1 MSVALLFGAIVV
13 AVFLI
18 AFISARRFG
27 PLALGLAAG
36 SLLAELWAGW
46 LTALLES
53 VGVEVSWLPMG
64 VVATLVLLLAPL
76 IILLLGGPRYF
87 ARVERVLS
95 ACAIAL
101 LTAALLVKPL
111 GKYLVLDG
119 QALSVYTWLVSVWQY
134 VVTTGLVLGI
144 VDMFLLH
151 NKKSSHE
158 KKH

>member
-13 AVFLI
+13 VVFLV

-36 SLLAELWAGW
+36 SLLAELWTDW
-46 LTALLES
+46 LTTLLEGI
-53 VGVEVSWLPMG
+53 GVDISWLPMG
-64 VVATLVLLLAPL
+64 VVATVLLLLAPL
-76 IILLLGGPRYF
+76 VILLLGGPRYF

-101 LTAALLVKPL
+101 LTAALLVRPL
-111 GKYLVLDG
+111 GEYLVLDG

-134 VVTTGLVLGI
+134 VVTVGLVLGI
-144 VDMFLLH
+144 VDVFLLH
-151 NKKSSHE
+151 NKKTPHE